1 MKNNNKKHVK
11 PYSAATLKK
20 AVKLLKTLIA
30 YYAACIASGEI
41 LKACIS
47 SGNKKIG
54 RVLNVSIAPVITC
67 GNCSGCKEFCYD
79 IKAVIQ
85 YPEVSRARARNTA
98 LAIHKRDEFFRQIDE
113 KMTHR
118 KKNKFFRWHV
128 SGDIMDYDYFC
139 RMVEIAKNHPDFVI
153 WTYTK
158 MYGIV
163 NMYVRNH
170 GGDKSCIPENFSI
183 MFSEWRGMPMNNPY
197 KFPEFRV
204 KFEDDSADMFSGL
217 WKCPWNCDACKACN
231 HGCIVGESVYCDVH

>member
-1 MKNNNKKHVK
+1 MKNNNKKHIK

-47 SGNKKIG
+47 SGNRKIG

-98 LAIHKRDEFFRQIDE
+98 LAIHDRDNFFTQIDV
-113 KMTHR
+113 KMSR
-118 KKNKFFRWHV
+118 RRKNKYFRWHV
-128 SGDIMDYDYFC
+128 SGDIIDYEYLC
-139 RMVEIAKNHPDFVI
+139 WMIELARKHPDFRI

-204 KFEDDSADMFSGL
+204 KFEDDNDADFADI
-217 WKCPWNCDACKACN
+217 WKCPGNCDVCKKLQR
-231 HGCIVGESVYCDVH
+231 GCPYGETTYTEVH